1 METRLMKQV
10 RLNLQGIRSYPE
22 TIWLLDVSS
31 IRSVCFNPSAYS
43 LYKIIVAL
51 HHMQASVRCRA

>member
-1 METRLMKQV
+1 MKQV